1 MRSCANRIRGDV
13 ERLGEIWKTQAGGV
27 PRFIFTDAD
36 LSEAVHNGPDAECRS
51 SHGDRQGKEAGLA
64 AAAFGSDF
72 GLALGEL
79 GCFFSGDLSCRH
91 V

>member
-1 MRSCANRIRGDV
+1 LKDWGRYGRRRPAEFQG
-13 ERLGEIWKTQAGGV
+13 
-27 PRFIFTDAD
+27 FIFTDED